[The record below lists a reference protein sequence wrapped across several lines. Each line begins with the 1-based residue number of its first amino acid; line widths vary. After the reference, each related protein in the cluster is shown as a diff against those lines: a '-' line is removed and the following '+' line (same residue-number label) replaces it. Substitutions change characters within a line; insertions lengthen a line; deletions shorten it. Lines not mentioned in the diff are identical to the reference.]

1 MIGLID
7 SKRSSIPCLL
17 IHVRYEGTRKPTQLL
32 LKQSCEQ
39 NVLSFPSFRQVGHW
53 RVPASLL
60 QSAPI
65 QRFLLPS
72 VAAMTKQPERI
83 RTEEVKKNVSLDV
96 ASLKNEEARATSFGK
111 RERESFIFRQR
122 AYGGRAWTR
131 VSERGGKNGNYRIG
145 SRDAPFHLTHACR
158 DWPRYQA

>member
-53 RVPASLL
+53 RVPALLL

-65 QRFLLPS
+65 QRFLLAS
-72 VAAMTKQPERI
+72 VAAMTKQETVKDRSPERI
-83 RTEEVKKNVSLDV
+83 RTEEVKKKVSLDV

-111 RERESFIFRQR
+111 GQ
-122 AYGGRAWTR
+122 
-131 VSERGGKNGNYRIG
+131 
-145 SRDAPFHLTHACR
+145 
-158 DWPRYQA
+158 